1 VRLLWPSYF
10 TIVSRYSKLKRSIS
24 IGIST
29 GRLAILLQDSNR
41 NCTLNVKIYWLL
53 ATSIL
58 ISYTIGSTIFSETK
72 DKMLE
77 WQPDRIDLSQVQ
89 IASQSDRR
97 SRLQIL
103 LPLYIYPNWYDKH
116 NYIWKQVIAAAK
128 KVPIVAIINPNNG
141 PNNAPPNT
149 DYQQGIRDLQQAGVK
164 VIGYVPSNYANRNL
178 KTVKADID
186 LYIKYFGVEGIFIDE
201 AANTQDKLD
210 YYHRIYRYIK
220 SRSPQTT
227 LQHQHDYTVIINP
240 GMNIDEGYL
249 SQPVADTIVVFEN
262 YQQAWAKYHPPTYL
276 EKYSP
281 QHFAALIHTTASQKL
296 MKSTLDRAAKS
307 KFGYVYITNDS
318 TDTTNHNP
326 WDTLPEYWQAEVN
339 YIQQLNNAE

>member
-1 VRLLWPSYF
+1 LLWPSYL
-10 TIVSRYSKLKRSIS
+10 TIVSRHWKIK
-24 IGIST
+24 GW
-29 GRLAILLQDSNR
+29 LAIDINNSRLEILPKNINSNYV
-41 NCTLNVKIYWLL
+41 LNVKIYWLL
-53 ATSIL
+53 TTFIL
-58 ISYTIGSTIFSETK
+58 ISYAIGSTIFSGTK

-77 WQPDRIDLSQVQ
+77 WQSDRIDLSQVQ

-103 LPLYIYPNWYDKH
+103 LPLYIYPNWYDQH

-141 PNNAPPNT
+141 PNSAPPNT

-164 VIGYVPSNYANRNL
+164 VIGYVPSNYAKRNL

-186 LYIKYFGVEGIFIDE
+186 LYIKYFSVEGIFIDE
-201 AANTQDKLD
+201 AANTQDNLD
-210 YYHRIYRYIK
+210 YYHQIYRYVK
-220 SRSPQTT
+220 SRSSQANS
-227 LQHQHDYTVIINP
+227 QHQKDYTVIINP
-240 GMNIDEGYL
+240 GMTVDEGYI

-262 YQQAWAKYHPPTYL
+262 YQQAWTKYRPPTYL

-281 QHFAALIHTTASQKL
+281 QHFAALIHTTANQKL

-307 KFGYVYITNDS
+307 KFGYIYITNDS